1 MFKSPVVVVV
11 SPLISLMH
19 DQVSKL
25 VAKGVKAM
33 FISGEKSD
41 DAFTDVVEVRVTHVY
56 GSPEAFVGN
65 KTWRS
70 LFVDDRVSGR
80 VVALAI
86 DEAYCIVKWCHAHY
100 AHTIQGALAIFV

>member
-1 MFKSPVVVVV
+1 
-11 SPLISLMH
+11 
-19 DQVSKL
+19 
-25 VAKGVKAM
+25 M

-65 KTWRS
+65 ETWRS